1 MVFPLI
7 DRLSL
12 PITATISDGPIMGKY
27 ECDVTVCE
35 NPVCMCKNVKLH
47 LTPIDAE
54 ENKVPGSPPRFMDID
69 LVGKKL
75 EDKKKLPKEDQFFA
89 EAFLGKLTEDDFVE
103 LLKLHYLIK
112 NRITEEAPADSIDAY
127 FEYKEIERD
136 GLMQMYT
143 DILPYGDPLY
153 AEIDGKKCIVLDQH
167 CVKPKCNCREVM
179 LDFIHVDEVSKREK
193 ELCYIG
199 VDYKKRVW
207 KRQEESPAFPS
218 VDKLRIMVENQIPDF
233 YATLQRRH
241 DRLKAIYAFC
251 RKKNFIPEEPLILPK
266 VGRNDLCPC
275 GSGKKFKK
283 CCADK
288 KV

>member
-1 MVFPLI
+1 
-7 DRLSL
+7 
-12 PITATISDGPIMGKY
+12 MGKY

-35 NPVCMCKNVKLH
+35 NPVCTCKNVKLH

-75 EDKKKLPKEDQFFA
+75 EDKKKLPKEDQLFA
-89 EAFLGKLTEDDFVE
+89 EAFLSKLTEDDFVE

-153 AEIDGKKCIVLDQH
+153 AEIDGKKCIILDQY
-167 CVKPKCNCREVM
+167 CVKPKCDCREVM
-179 LDFIHVDEVSKREK
+179 LDIIHVDEVSKKEK
-193 ELCYIG
+193 ELCYIS
-199 VDYKKRVW
+199 VDYRKRAW
-207 KRQEESPAFPS
+207 KRHEESPAFSPL
-218 VDKLRIMVENQIPDF
+218 DKLRTMVEDQVPDF

-241 DRLKAIYAFC
+241 DRLKAIYTFC
-251 RKKNFIPEEPLILPK
+251 RKKNFIPEQPLILPK
-266 VGRNDLCPC
+266 VGRNDPCPC

-288 KV
+288 G